1 MQFNNLY
8 LCKAIDQDLERENR
22 KEDGKN
28 QLLQR
33 KFPEIWKA
41 INWLRNCDKK
51 SIFRGQVYEPLFTQ
65 VL

>member
-1 MQFNNLY
+1 MY
-8 LCKAIDQDLERENR
+8 LCINVAIDQDLERENR

-41 INWLRNCDKK
+41 ITWLRNCDKK

-65 VL
+65 VF